1 MSKNDDQILMLKQRI
16 EAKKKEIGQI
26 RRFSPLTSC
35 SIELDGARYN
45 LHSAD
50 RSTLILLLCKLH
62 NLDTAAEGLGYSEQ
76 CMINGFPTSSW
87 ISDIQDKLGIMA
99 QKSELEKL
107 KAMEA
112 QLDKL
117 LSDDKK
123 TELEIGNIAAA
134 LGL

>member
-1 MSKNDDQILMLKQRI
+1 MSKNDDKIMMLKKSI
-16 EAKKKEIGQI
+16 EAKKEEIGQI
-26 RRFSPLTSC
+26 QRFSPITSC
-35 SIELDGARYN
+35 SIELDGTRYN

-50 RSTLILLLCKLH
+50 RSSLILLLCKLH
-62 NLDTAAEGLGYSEQ
+62 NLDTAAEALGYFNQ
-76 CMINGFPTSSW
+76 CMIGGFSTCDW
-87 ISDIQDKLGIMA
+87 ISDIQDRLAIIA
-99 QKSELEKL
+99 QKEKLQQL

-123 TELEIGNIAAA
+123 TELEIESIAAA

>member
-16 EAKKKEIGQI
+16 EVKKKEIGQT

-35 SIELDGARYN
+35 SIEMDGARYN

-50 RSTLILLLCKLH
+50 RSALILLLCKLH
-62 NLDTAAEGLGYSEQ
+62 NLDTAAEKLGYSEQ
-76 CMINGFPTSSW
+76 CMISGFSTSSW
-87 ISDIQDKLGIMA
+87 ISDIQEKLEIMA
-99 QKSELEKL
+99 QKGELEKL

-112 QLDKL
+112 NLDKL

-123 TELEIGNIAAA
+123 TELEISNIATA

>member
-1 MSKNDDQILMLKQRI
+1 MSKNDDKIMMLKKSI
-16 EAKKKEIGQI
+16 EAKKEEIGQI
-26 RRFSPLTSC
+26 HRFSPITSC
-35 SIELDGARYN
+35 SIELDGTRYN

-50 RSTLILLLCKLH
+50 RSSLILLLCKLH
-62 NLDTAAEGLGYSEQ
+62 NLDTTAEILGYPNQ
-76 CMINGFPTSSW
+76 CTIGGFSTYDW
-87 ISDIQDKLGIMA
+87 ISDIQDRLAIIA
-99 QKSELEKL
+99 QKEKLQQL

-123 TELEIGNIAAA
+123 AELEIESIAAA